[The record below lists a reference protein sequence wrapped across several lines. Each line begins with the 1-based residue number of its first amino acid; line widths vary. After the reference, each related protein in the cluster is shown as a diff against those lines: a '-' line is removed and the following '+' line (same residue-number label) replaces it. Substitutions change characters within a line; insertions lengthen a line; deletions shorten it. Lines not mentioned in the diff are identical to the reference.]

1 MGVAVFANT
10 RQVDQIESQAG
21 NRQAGMGAKNPQPA
35 CNGPEMRNTL
45 YKSTH
50 VNTRKG
56 VFVFD
61 LFSAEHCR
69 PVKGWDRGVGGT
81 HRMMFEWD
89 RGSTVLHKHVKR
101 SLD

>member
-1 MGVAVFANT
+1 MGGAVFANT
-10 RQVDQIESQAG
+10 RQVDQIDSQAG

-56 VFVFD
+56 VFFLVSFRQ
-61 LFSAEHCR
+61 STA
-69 PVKGWDRGVGGT
+69 DRSRGGREGCVGPIG
-81 HRMMFEWD
+81 
-89 RGSTVLHKHVKR
+89 
-101 SLD
+101 